1 MRCDIPT
8 QTLLREDFGG
18 NMKLKGLF
26 IIAMVFVAGFAQA
39 QSSTKKSATAA
50 APAETASVAN
60 VAGSNTASIGDDKP
74 AKGNFGVTWYFIGG
88 QTLSNKSEQL
98 SSFDIFDSYLSF
110 NYKIS
115 DDFRIA
121 ARPAFG
127 YALQGTT
134 NAGRET
140 NDRARVRD
148 FSFAATFS
156 NLFQENLP
164 ASMSYRFAPRL
175 YLPTS
180 DGSKEEGMIARL
192 RLEQSLRWNIARYD
206 EISLYAKPSYYF
218 QRSTTYLTSAGK
230 VRTSKAADSEHGI
243 EYSHSLSKMFSIK
256 PALNFIESWSN
267 ASAANN
273 QPTFRS
279 SVLDYR
285 LGLEVR
291 AVKNLSF
298 TIGIQREQDLLAKK
312 DDEMSYSL
320 LTGGTLF

>member
-1 MRCDIPT
+1 
-8 QTLLREDFGG
+8 
-18 NMKLKGLF
+18 MKLKSLF
-26 IIAMVFVAGFAQA
+26 IVAIVFVAGFAQA
-39 QSSTKKSATAA
+39 Q
-50 APAETASVAN
+50 TASVAAAGTSTAN
-60 VAGSNTASIGDDKP
+60 VASDKP
-74 AKGNFGVTWYFIGG
+74 AKGNFGITWYFIGG
-88 QTLSNKSEQL
+88 QTVNNTNDQL
-98 SSFDIFDSYLSF
+98 SSFDIFDSYVSF

-140 NDRARVRD
+140 NDRARIRD
-148 FSFAATFS
+148 FSFVAAFS
-156 NLFQENLP
+156 NLFEENLP
-164 ASMSYRFAPRL
+164 ATMSYRLAPRL

-192 RLEQSLRWNIARYD
+192 RMEQSLRWNIARYD
-206 EISLYAKPSYYF
+206 EISFYAKPSYYF

-230 VRTSKAADSEHGI
+230 IRTSKMADSEHGV
-243 EYSHSLSKMFSIK
+243 EYSHSLNKMFSIK

-267 ASAANN
+267 SSAANN

-291 AVKNLSF
+291 AMKELSF

-312 DDEMSYSL
+312 DDEISYSL